1 MINRKNTYK
10 SKSNNETD
18 DKKAESA
25 LQHCS
30 RNNGVRTPGPAV
42 LTALRKPA
50 AFALLLCIVAAAILG
65 CSGGESLAPVK
76 PERSAE
82 QTDSPVPNPTQVLSG
97 DYIPPVQTPL
107 PLPADEPNPFE
118 TELQFNNENFA
129 RAFKYKYGS
138 ICVSD
143 RSSIASCICGGA
155 D

>member
-18 DKKAESA
+18 DKKAKSA

-50 AFALLLCIVAAAILG
+50 AFALLICILAAAILG

-107 PLPADEPNPFE
+107 PLPADEQNYNLITKTSRVPLNINMARYAYR
-118 TELQFNNENFA
+118 TEAAL
-129 RAFKYKYGS
+129 R
-138 ICVSD
+138 
-143 RSSIASCICGGA
+143 SCICGGA

>member
-10 SKSNNETD
+10 YKSNNETD
-18 DKKAESA
+18 DKKAKSA

-30 RNNGVRTPGPAV
+30 RNNVSRTPGPAV

-50 AFALLLCIVAAAILG
+50 AFALLICIVVTAILG
-65 CSGGESLAPVK
+65 CSGGESLTPVK

-82 QTDSPVPNPTQVLSG
+82 QTDSPVPNPIQVLSG

-107 PLPADEPNPFE
+107 PLPADDRIRLRQNYNLITKTSRVPLNINMARYAYR
-118 TELQFNNENFA
+118 TEAAL
-129 RAFKYKYGS
+129 
-138 ICVSD
+138 
-143 RSSIASCICGGA
+143 RSYICGGA